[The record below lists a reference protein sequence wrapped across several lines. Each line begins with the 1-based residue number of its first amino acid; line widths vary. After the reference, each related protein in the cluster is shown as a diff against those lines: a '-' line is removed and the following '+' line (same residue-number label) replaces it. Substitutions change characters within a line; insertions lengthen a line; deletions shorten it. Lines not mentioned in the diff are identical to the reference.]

1 MEVLGGSGEGR
12 NFGLIFRRFFYK
24 NGKHAKSQN
33 IDFYCHA
40 QCFVRVTGLEK
51 ARGPR
56 QTCKFFFILF
66 LSKIGPKSKKLAR
79 KTVIEVKVGR
89 KSFRGPSLNVNFRP
103 GSVFSRFLGP
113 NWVPWPPSGSV
124 KSGPDFNGFPF
135 FSQKVSRPCPGRP
148 QGGPGE
154 APGRPRG
161 PFLVRFSVDF
171 WTFFGR
177 CFFNIYWRAFRD

>member
-1 MEVLGGSGEGR
+1 MGSTPAHWGTLGLKGFFLTFFWLRSRRAKNLIFFVFGTLFGNLKVNSGPFWVPKRGPGGYFFEVFGGRGEGL

-33 IDFYCHA
+33 IDFYYHA

-66 LSKIGPKSKKLAR
+66 SSKIGPKSKKLAR

-89 KSFRGPSLNVNFRP
+89 KSFRGPSLNVHFQARE
-103 GSVFSRFLGP
+103 RF
-113 NWVPWPPSGSV
+113 
-124 KSGPDFNGFPF
+124 
-135 FSQKVSRPCPGRP
+135 
-148 QGGPGE
+148 
-154 APGRPRG
+154 
-161 PFLVRFSVDF
+161 
-171 WTFFGR
+171 
-177 CFFNIYWRAFRD
+177 

>member
-56 QTCKFFFILF
+56 QTCKFFFHHF
-66 LSKIGPKSKKLAR
+66 FEHNRAKIEETSEKNGDRGKSR
-79 KTVIEVKVGR
+79 
-89 KSFRGPSLNVNFRP
+89 
-103 GSVFSRFLGP
+103 
-113 NWVPWPPSGSV
+113 
-124 KSGPDFNGFPF
+124 
-135 FSQKVSRPCPGRP
+135 
-148 QGGPGE
+148 
-154 APGRPRG
+154 
-161 PFLVRFSVDF
+161 
-171 WTFFGR
+171 
-177 CFFNIYWRAFRD
+177 

>member
-1 MEVLGGSGEGR
+1 MSCTGAHWGTLRLKGFFLTFFWLRSRRGQKSHFFRFWDAFWNLKVNSGPFWVPKRGPGGYFLEVLGGSGEGR

-89 KSFRGPSLNVNFRP
+89 KSFRGPSLNVHFQARE
-103 GSVFSRFLGP
+103 RF
-113 NWVPWPPSGSV
+113 
-124 KSGPDFNGFPF
+124 
-135 FSQKVSRPCPGRP
+135 
-148 QGGPGE
+148 
-154 APGRPRG
+154 
-161 PFLVRFSVDF
+161 
-171 WTFFGR
+171 
-177 CFFNIYWRAFRD
+177 

>member
-56 QTCKFFFILF
+56 QTYKFFFIMF
-66 LSKIGPKSKKLAR
+66 SSKIGPKSKKLAR

-89 KSFRGPSLNVNFRP
+89 KSFPGPSPNVHFQARE
-103 GSVFSRFLGP
+103 RF
-113 NWVPWPPSGSV
+113 
-124 KSGPDFNGFPF
+124 
-135 FSQKVSRPCPGRP
+135 
-148 QGGPGE
+148 
-154 APGRPRG
+154 
-161 PFLVRFSVDF
+161 
-171 WTFFGR
+171 
-177 CFFNIYWRAFRD
+177 